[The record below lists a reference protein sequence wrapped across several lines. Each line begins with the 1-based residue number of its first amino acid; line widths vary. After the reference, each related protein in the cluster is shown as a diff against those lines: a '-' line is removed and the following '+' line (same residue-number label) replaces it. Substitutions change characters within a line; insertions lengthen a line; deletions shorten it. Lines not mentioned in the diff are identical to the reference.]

1 MLLEQEIRSF
11 IQIFLVVLL
20 QSLTNDLLF
29 DHVCYV
35 CVQLIENSVCL
46 LRNLSYQVHR
56 EIPGSE
62 RYQEMTPVNQG
73 PASSQKGG
81 CFSSRKGKGVRLIH
95 LKKNT
100 GTSCGP

>member
-1 MLLEQEIRSF
+1 MILYIKLNVA
-11 IQIFLVVLL
+11 LVAVVFH
-20 QSLTNDLLF
+20 SLTWYLVFN
-29 DHVCYV
+29 HVFYV

-73 PASSQKGG
+73 PAPSQKGS
-81 CFSSRKGKGVRLIH
+81 CFSSRKGKGACLID

-100 GTSCGP
+100 GTGCG